1 MVMYIGASF
10 LCMLVEMYYGVT
22 VSCLG
27 ECFFARL
34 CLPVCICLSVYT

>member
-27 ECFFARL
+27 ECFFMH
-34 CLPVCICLSVYT
+34 VCVCLSVYV